1 MKTANVKKITPLLF
15 AQEIESCIEFWTE
28 RMGFEKTVEVPEG
41 SKIGF
46 VILVKNGLELM
57 YQSYASVDKDNPAT
71 GQAVRKGPTFL
82 YIEVEDLDALIAAV
96 QGAEVIMPVRTTF
109 YGAKEIGIKDPVGHY
124 MIFAQ
129 RVAPPQ

>member
-1 MKTANVKKITPLLF
+1 MTGGKVKTVNVKKITPLLF
-15 AQEIESCIEFWTE
+15 AQEIESCIEFWTK

-82 YIEVEDLDALIAAV
+82 YIEVEDLDALIGAV
-96 QGAEVIMPVRTTF
+96 KGAEIVMPV
-109 YGAKEIGIKDPVGHY
+109 
-124 MIFAQ
+124 
-129 RVAPPQ
+129 